1 MTLRRTGLV
10 ACAIALAT
18 LAGGAHAAA
27 SAESVDRLMQAMRV
41 QAQLEMIYSQTL
53 PAMQTAMKQSLGAQ
67 MKSEE
72 AQRMYDT
79 VMPRVNAVIREELS
93 WARLKPDFAAIYAE
107 TFSQQEIDGLVAF
120 YQGPVGSALVAKMPQ
135 LAQRSTQLM
144 QQRMGPLMQK
154 VMQVTKEEVEKERAR
169 AGKKN

>member
-18 LAGGAHAAA
+18 LAGAARAAA

-41 QAQLEMIYSQTL
+41 QAQLEMIYNQTL
-53 PAMQTAMKQSLGAQ
+53 PAMQNAMKQSLGAQ

-169 AGKKN
+169 TGKKN